1 MKKNT
6 VKRSVKSG
14 TGKAKSEK
22 ITAFK
27 KDRRASEAVT
37 ALSLVKQIYSDAIE
51 ITGVARGTRGVLMYL
66 GWLGAI
72 VGLLGVFWSA
82 KHLSELNSV
91 RSVHVVGGAF
101 LFAITI
107 CSIYLGIA
115 STRIELFALEDEPTI
130 FDRKNKK
137 VCRISKK
144 KDFSWIGVLRPWP
157 LEISEYDWTLV
168 DAQHHAVLTA
178 NGSTVT
184 QVHALVFQVRKS
196 KTDPSTV
203 DGFSIGSSLQM
214 GELIVPAVWEHI
226 RRFMEEQGPPLPNGE
241 QLSPLQRPNSLCGC
255 LGLSGQ
261 WRAQMRDLWN
271 SERLLT
277 ILAIVAFPVV
287 IPSAILIALFKWL
300 SYKTALPIAWPAYIA
315 AAVGVPQ
322 ESRT

>member
-1 MKKNT
+1 LKKTPIKSDTERAREKARSATVTVFKKN
-6 VKRSVKSG
+6 
-14 TGKAKSEK
+14 
-22 ITAFK
+22 
-27 KDRRASEAVT
+27 RRASEAVT

-51 ITGVARGTRGVLMYL
+51 FTGVARGTRGVLMYL
-66 GWLGAI
+66 GWLGAT

-82 KHLSELNSV
+82 KHLSELNSF

-115 STRIELFALEDEPTI
+115 PTRIELFALEDEPTI
-130 FDRKNKK
+130 FDRKNQK
-137 VCRISKK
+137 VYRISRK

-157 LEISEYDWTLV
+157 LEISEYDWALV
-168 DAQHHAVLTA
+168 EAQHHAVLTA

-184 QVHALVFQVRKS
+184 RVHALVFQVRKS

-226 RRFMEEQGPPLPNGE
+226 RRFMEEQGPPLPSGE
-241 QLSPLQRPNSLCGC
+241 QLSPLHRKSSLCGC
-255 LGLSGQ
+255 LGLNGQ
-261 WRAQMRDLWN
+261 WRAQFRNWWE

-277 ILAIVAFPVV
+277 ILALLAFPVV
-287 IPSAILIALFKWL
+287 IPSAMLIALFKCL
-300 SYKTALPIAWPAYIA
+300 SFKTALPIAWPAHIA
-315 AAVGVPQ
+315 AAVGMPQ
-322 ESRT
+322 ESGA